1 MKGKGW
7 INDTTYRDFPLNFIG
22 DSAGE
27 ELSYYDRLANYI
39 KHNDLLDEEQTL
51 ELFDRIESF
60 IEQEIEEIKV
70 ESSLDNWMIQ
80 QG

>member
-70 ESSLDNWMIQ
+70 ESALDNWMIQ